1 MPVGS
6 QYGIIRVKSNDQLN
20 IEEAAAAIA
29 DQQDTH
35 EQVVSELAA
44 HCRTQWQ
51 RARDAKQQLEIEM
64 LNALRQREGHYS
76 DSKLSAIR
84 EMGGSEIKMM
94 LTDVKCRAAEAWIK
108 DIMFGSGER
117 PFSVKPT
124 PIPDIPE
131 QIKAAISREAYL
143 ELEMIV
149 QGIPHPR
156 DVRERIEAYEDE
168 VLKHARRVA
177 DVQAKRMEDK
187 IDDEY
192 IQGKFYES
200 LPDFIWDFTT
210 LKAGIIKGPVI
221 QRQKT
226 LQWAQETDP
235 LRVGGMRPIVTDTMR
250 RMFYAASP
258 FDVYMSPGARTW
270 QEGTLIERHRLAPD
284 VLYSMIGVPGY
295 NDKAIREALDQ
306 FQNSGL
312 HDWLWTDFERNRLES
327 RPYDGI
333 YDSGNLIDTLEYWTK
348 VRGQWLLDWGMDP
361 AEIPDPYA
369 YYEANVWL
377 IGTHVIRATLNDDP
391 LGMRPYHGA
400 SYVKVRSSPFGR
412 GVPEIMSDLQ
422 DMCDSCARAL
432 SNNMGIASGPQAEIF
447 VDRLPEGEDVSKM
460 YPWKIWQTVSNK
472 FGTPGPAVNF
482 FQPDTHADVLM
493 RVFQFFSQL
502 ADEYTGIPAYQY
514 GDPNVGGAGRTA
526 SGLSM
531 LMNASGRTMK
541 GVIANIDAAT
551 ISCTQRMHRDIMLHD
566 TDLPYKGDILVVAKA
581 SQALLHRETQQL
593 RINETLQS
601 TMNPVDFQIMG
612 PRGRLELLRGAL
624 RGIDAVDVEK
634 VLPTNDQALMQAM
647 AMQLAPPQNQAQA
660 GQENGPPADEQVRGM
675 AR

>member
-1 MPVGS
+1 MPVGD
-6 QYGIIRVKSNDQLN
+6 QYGIIRVRSNAELSAE
-20 IEEAAAAIA
+20 EEAAAMEAE
-29 DQQDTH
+29 QDNREAVIT
-35 EQVVSELAA
+35 ELAA
-44 HCRTQWQ
+44 HCRTEWQ
-51 RARDAKQQLEIEM
+51 RARDAKQPLEIEM
-64 LNALRQREGHYS
+64 LNALRQREGRYS
-76 DSKLSAIR
+76 DTKLNAIR

-108 DIMFGSGER
+108 DIMQGSGER
-117 PFSVKPT
+117 PFSIKPT
-124 PIPDIPE
+124 PIPDIPQE
-131 QIKAAISREAYL
+131 VREAIGREAYM
-143 ELEMIV
+143 EMEAIV

-177 DVQAKRMEDK
+177 NRQAQRMEDK

-192 IQGKFYES
+192 IQGKFYEA
-200 LPDFIWDFTT
+200 LDDFVWDFTT

-221 QRQKT
+221 HRVKS
-226 LQWAQETDP
+226 LQWANETDP
-235 LRVGGMRPIVTDTMR
+235 VRMGGMRPVVTDTMR
-250 RMFYAASP
+250 RMFYAPSP
-258 FDVYMSPGARTW
+258 FDIYLTPEARNF
-270 QEGTLIERHRLAPD
+270 QEGSLIERHRLAPD
-284 VLYSMIGVPGY
+284 MIYGLIGAPGY
-295 NDKAIREALDQ
+295 NEQAIRDVIEQYGDD
-306 FQNSGL
+306 GL
-312 HDWLWTDFERNRLES
+312 RDWLWYDMERNRLES

-333 YDSGNLIDTLEYWTK
+333 YDSGNLIDTLEVWTK
-348 VRGQWLLDWGMDP
+348 VRGQMLLDWGMP
-361 AEIPDPYA
+361 ENEIPDPHA
-369 YYEANVWL
+369 YYNANVWI

-391 LGMRPYHGA
+391 LGMRPYHESA
-400 SYVKVRSSPFGR
+400 YVKVRNSPWGR

-422 DMCDSCARAL
+422 DMCDSTARAL

-447 VDRLPEGEDVSKM
+447 VDRLPEGEDISKM

-482 FQPDTHADVLM
+482 FQPNTHADVLM
-493 RVFQFFSQL
+493 AVFRFFSSL

-541 GVIANIDAAT
+541 GVIKNIDGA
-551 ISCTQRMHRDIMLHD
+551 IIKLTQRMHRDVMMND
-566 TDLPYKGDILVVAKA
+566 TDLPYKGDIIVVAKA

-601 TMNPVDFQIMG
+601 TMNPIDFQIMG

-634 VLPTNDQALMQAM
+634 VLPSNDMALMQAM
-647 AMQLAPPQNQAQA
+647 AQQLPPPQQQ
-660 GQENGPPADEQVRGM
+660 GEGEENGPPADETVRGM
-675 AR
+675 TA